1 MLPTKVPTITDALRV
16 YESMTPEE
24 QSRRYRGLLKSHR
37 QLEARVREGER
48 AAQWWKDRT
57 SILDDRCRELAAL
70 LGAALAEKKALM
82 EMVEI
87 LETEVGGSFFKIK
100 SESQMDGWVGVG

>member
-1 MLPTKVPTITDALRV
+1 
-16 YESMTPEE
+16 MTPGE
-24 QSRRYRGLLKSHR
+24 QSRRYRGLLKSHK

-57 SILDDRCRELAAL
+57 CTLDDRSRELAAL
-70 LGAALAEKKALM
+70 LKAALDEKKALM

-87 LETEVGGSFFKIK
+87 LETQVSQIKWVVGMQ
-100 SESQMDGWVGVG
+100 ELTRTRYCR

>member
-1 MLPTKVPTITDALRV
+1 MLQVKAPTIADALRA

-24 QSRRYRGLLKSHR
+24 QSRRYRGLLKSHK

-57 SILDDRCRELAAL
+57 CTLDDRSRELAAL
-70 LGAALAEKKALM
+70 LKAALDEKKALT
-82 EMVEI
+82 EMVDI
-87 LETEVGGSFFKIK
+87 LETEVS
-100 SESQMDGWVGVG
+100 SPDVGWSNEER